1 MGDTRPSALFI
12 VSSVMIP
19 AGKPLSLFALM
30 PVVARA
36 FTVTAAAPCDCS
48 AGCC

>member
-1 MGDTRPSALFI
+1 

-36 FTVTAAAPCDCS
+36 FTFTAAAPCDCR